1 MVIVEAGWQST
12 KLRLIALLFMGA
24 GLVGLYFTPEILM
37 SLTDVD
43 GNLEPLDARIG
54 LGGLIGGASL
64 LATVGMWLYVYV
76 YVVSISRS
84 GDYVVVRTQGV
95 FRPTTRIIPITGFI
109 GSTAHDGRTKF
120 PMRFQVNAPYTTLR
134 IDGWWLPLV
143 VDEQSETFHGDAL
156 GRIVQDSEM
165 IRRRAATARK

>member
-64 LATVGMWLYVYV
+64 LATVGM
-76 YVVSISRS
+76 
-84 GDYVVVRTQGV
+84 
-95 FRPTTRIIPITGFI
+95 
-109 GSTAHDGRTKF
+109 
-120 PMRFQVNAPYTTLR
+120 
-134 IDGWWLPLV
+134 
-143 VDEQSETFHGDAL
+143 
-156 GRIVQDSEM
+156 
-165 IRRRAATARK
+165 